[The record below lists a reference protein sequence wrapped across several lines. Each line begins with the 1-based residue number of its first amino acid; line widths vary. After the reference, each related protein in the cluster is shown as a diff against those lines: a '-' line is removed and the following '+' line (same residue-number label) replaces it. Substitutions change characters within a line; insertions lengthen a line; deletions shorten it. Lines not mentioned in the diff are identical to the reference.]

1 MIRFAILPSHRQ
13 YNRGVKDE
21 HGHAIVLGA
30 GVSGLLSA
38 RVLSESFDLVTVL
51 DRDVLPDGPG
61 DRKGVPQSR
70 HLHSLATKGSELLEY
85 FFPGLDAE
93 LSEAGCPSVDQ
104 SLHAITD
111 TPEGRLPRFASG
123 VMMRAASRD
132 LLEWRVRRRVENIPN
147 VRFVHKMEATGL
159 IRGSSRSIKSVAAR
173 SRDDGSE
180 TTFEAN
186 LVLDAS
192 GNASRAPEWL
202 EAIGYEAP
210 KETVV
215 DARLGYAT
223 RWYEVPEGF
232 DADWKSLAV
241 LPGWPDNPRGGSLRR
256 VEGNRWTAVLV
267 GIGGDYPPTGED
279 AFEHF
284 AASLPSPIIHD
295 AIKNSKPISSVYG
308 YRRTANRKRH
318 YERAPLPENL
328 LVAGDAA
335 CVLNPTYG
343 QGMTTAALSA
353 MALKK
358 VLDERRPENLSRRFH
373 KKQASTVSPAWT
385 ATATSDRQWS
395 PAGVKELGRA
405 RRFLH
410 RVSGEVMRLATEDEA
425 TAKTLLEVKN
435 LTASPASLARPGI
448 LLPALARSLR

>member
-1 MIRFAILPSHRQ
+1 
-13 YNRGVKDE
+13 VKDE

-192 GNASRAPEWL
+192 GNASMQTGKASR
-202 EAIGYEAP
+202 
-210 KETVV
+210 
-215 DARLGYAT
+215 
-223 RWYEVPEGF
+223 F
-232 DADWKSLAV
+232 F
-241 LPGWPDNPRGGSLRR
+241 RGGPTIRGEARSGASR
-256 VEGNRWTAVLV
+256 
-267 GIGGDYPPTGED
+267 GIGGQR
-279 AFEHF
+279 FSS
-284 AASLPSPIIHD
+284 ASGAII
-295 AIKNSKPISSVYG
+295 
-308 YRRTANRKRH
+308 RR
-318 YERAPLPENL
+318 
-328 LVAGDAA
+328 
-335 CVLNPTYG
+335 
-343 QGMTTAALSA
+343 
-353 MALKK
+353 
-358 VLDERRPENLSRRFH
+358 
-373 KKQASTVSPAWT
+373 
-385 ATATSDRQWS
+385 
-395 PAGVKELGRA
+395 RA
-405 RRFLH
+405 RMRSSTSPRAS
-410 RVSGEVMRLATEDEA
+410 RV
-425 TAKTLLEVKN
+425 
-435 LTASPASLARPGI
+435 P
-448 LLPALARSLR
+448 